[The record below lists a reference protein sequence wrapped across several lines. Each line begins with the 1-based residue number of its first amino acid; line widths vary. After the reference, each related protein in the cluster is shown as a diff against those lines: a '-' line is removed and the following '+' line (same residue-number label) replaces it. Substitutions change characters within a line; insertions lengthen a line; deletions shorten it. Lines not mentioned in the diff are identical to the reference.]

1 MTDLQQ
7 RNQECGV
14 LRWGGLA
21 GLLGAF
27 LFILV
32 MIFVTVF
39 IPSDPKELSGW
50 VIRFPGIQGSRVV
63 ENIIYLLALLLEIP
77 LFLALFSSLR
87 KTNLASALFGSTL
100 AIVGLVS
107 MVVSTTPHVAH
118 STLSQLFHTPGA
130 TAADQATVAILWQAV
145 RGIFDAML
153 YVGFFVIPVGLIILG
168 MGMFTSPSYGKVF
181 SSMITALGLVGLIAA
196 ILQMIDPASII
207 GVGSYF
213 ACLISYLMV
222 GLKLHKMS
230 K

>member
-7 RNQECGV
+7 RDQEKSV

-118 STLSQLFHTPGA
+118 ATLSQLFHTPGA

-168 MGMFTSPSYGKVF
+168 TGMFATIIWK
-181 SSMITALGLVGLIAA
+181 GL
-196 ILQMIDPASII
+196 Q
-207 GVGSYF
+207 
-213 ACLISYLMV
+213 
-222 GLKLHKMS
+222 
-230 K
+230 